1 MQNIKV
7 ANVHK
12 IECDQFQMCK
22 NWNVLNFEC
31 TKMCSL
37 KSFTYVP
44 QCEAQE
50 EELIKSFI
58 LNTNHKLN
66 TIPPH
71 TQRARLG
78 AIGTHVS
85 EMKKSYTYVPQC
97 GAQEEEGVCDKR
109 ATDSRLRQEI
119 ASFFFHPGVQPKQG
133 VLLHTYV
140 YIQILLSST
149 NLRSCLEKKGEKTY
163 SYMGTQF
170 QAGPYLDLQ
179 HICLLT
185 NIDFL
190 VAAQLWSTLL
200 YSINC
205 GFLKSHDNLGN
216 VETKS
221 SKIIALAGENF
232 DLKTFKIILG

>member
-1 MQNIKV
+1 MSHSV
-7 ANVHK
+7 EHRRRR
-12 IECDQFQMCK
+12 EC
-22 NWNVLNFEC
+22 VIR
-31 TKMCSL
+31 
-37 KSFTYVP
+37 
-44 QCEAQE
+44 
-50 EELIKSFI
+50 ELLI
-58 LNTNHKLN
+58 
-66 TIPPH
+66 
-71 TQRARLG
+71 A
-78 AIGTHVS
+78 
-85 EMKKSYTYVPQC
+85 
-97 GAQEEEGVCDKR
+97 
-109 ATDSRLRQEI
+109 DSDRRLRLSSSIQEYSQSKESYYI
-119 ASFFFHPGVQPKQG
+119 P
-133 VLLHTYV
+133 TYIST
-140 YIQILLSST
+140 IQILLSST

-205 GFLKSHDNLGN
+205 GFLKSRDNLGN

-232 DLKTFKIILG
+232 DLKTFKIILE